1 MKCKQLNLI
10 GIINESFSVQVLE
23 FQISVRI
30 SNQSE
35 AQRKER
41 KLKVTKLEYFPARP
55 KTSTIS
61 SAILV

>member
-1 MKCKQLNLI
+1 MKCEQLNLI

-55 KTSTIS
+55 TT
-61 SAILV
+61 